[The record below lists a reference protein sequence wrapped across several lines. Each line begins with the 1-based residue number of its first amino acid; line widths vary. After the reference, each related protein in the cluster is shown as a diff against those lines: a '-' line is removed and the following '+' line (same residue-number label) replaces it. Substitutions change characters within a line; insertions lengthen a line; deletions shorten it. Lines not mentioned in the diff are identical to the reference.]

1 MNKSFSW
8 RIFTSFGLFLSFFM
22 LLVSGVIL
30 YIFPGSRGPGF
41 FWEMG
46 GLTKPAWQ
54 NQHIIFGFVFSVFS
68 LGHLFFINWHAFLS
82 YLKTKTSQGIK
93 RPAELVTIVVLSS
106 FVGLGTYVGIQPF
119 SGILALG
126 KGISKSWESKAI
138 TPPVLQAEH
147 MTLLELS
154 LQPGLG
160 NDPEELEKKLVQ
172 AGLQVNSQRQTL
184 AEIAAIN
191 GLTAESVYAILAP
204 EKREMR
210 ELDGDHFDNNIQQQ
224 IADEST
230 ALPPSQQLAFRD
242 EEMEALPDTT
252 NNFIEQN
259 NTVEQNNNNTTWSD
273 VQAPD
278 DELHRRTTRS
288 CSSCH

>member
-8 RIFTSFGLFLSFFM
+8 RVFTSFGLFLSFLM

-54 NQHIIFGFVFSVFS
+54 NQHIIFGFVFSLLS
-68 LGHLFFINWHAFLS
+68 LGHLFFINWQAFIS
-82 YLKTKTSQGIK
+82 YLKTKTSQGMK
-93 RPAELVTIVVLSS
+93 RPAELVTILVLSS
-106 FVGLGTYVGIQPF
+106 FVGIGTYVGIQPF

-138 TPPVLQAEH
+138 TPPVLQAER
-147 MTLLELS
+147 MTLAELS
-154 LQPGLG
+154 QQPGLG
-160 NDPEELEKKLVQ
+160 NDPEALEIKLVQ
-172 AGLQVNSQRQTL
+172 AGLKVDSQRQTL
-184 AEIAAIN
+184 AEIAAVN
-191 GLTAESVYAILAP
+191 GLTTQSVYAILAP
-204 EKREMR
+204 AEKSMQK
-210 ELDGDHFDNNIQQQ
+210 LDGEHFDNTIQKQ
-224 IADEST
+224 IADES
-230 ALPPSQQLAFRD
+230 AISSSRELAFRD
-242 EEMEALPDTT
+242 EEMEAQPDTT
-252 NNFIEQN
+252 NYNRFEAN
-259 NTVEQNNNNTTWSD
+259 NSQQMSD
-273 VQAPD
+273 VQAAPD

>member
-8 RIFTSFGLFLSFFM
+8 RVFTSFGLFLSFLM

-30 YIFPGSRGPGF
+30 YIFPGGRGPGF

-54 NQHIIFGFVFSVFS
+54 NQHIIFGFAFS
-68 LGHLFFINWHAFLS
+68 LLSLVHLFFINWQAFIS
-82 YLKTKTSQGIK
+82 YLKTKTSQGMK

-106 FVGLGTYVGIQPF
+106 FVGIGTYAGIQPF

-126 KGISKSWESKAI
+126 KGISKSWENKAI
-138 TPPVLQAEH
+138 TAPVLQTER
-147 MTLLELS
+147 MTLVELS
-154 LQPGLG
+154 QQPGLG
-160 NDPEELEKKLVQ
+160 NDPEALEIKLVH
-172 AGLQVNSQRQTL
+172 AGLQVDSQRQTL

-204 EKREMR
+204 EEREMQER
-210 ELDGDHFDNNIQQQ
+210 DGEDFENNIQQQ
-224 IADEST
+224 IADESA
-230 ALPPSQQLAFRD
+230 ALSPSRQLAFRD
-242 EEMEALPDTT
+242 EEIEALPDTT
-252 NNFIEQN
+252 NNFIEQS
-259 NTVEQNNNNTTWSD
+259 NTIEQNNNTTWSD

>member
-1 MNKSFSW
+1 MNKSFNW
-8 RIFTSFGLFLSFFM
+8 RVFTSFGLFLSFIM

-30 YIFPGSRGPGF
+30 YIFPSGRGPGF

-54 NQHIIFGFVFSVFS
+54 NQHIIFGFVFSLLS
-68 LGHLFFINWHAFLS
+68 LGHLFFINWQAFIS
-82 YLKTKTSQGIK
+82 YLKTKTSQGMK
-93 RPAELVTIVVLSS
+93 RPAELVTILVLSS
-106 FVGLGTYVGIQPF
+106 FVGIGTYAGIQPF

-138 TPPVLQAEH
+138 TPPVLRAEH
-147 MTLLELS
+147 MTLVELS
-154 LQPGLG
+154 QQPGLG
-160 NDPEELEKKLVQ
+160 NDPETLEIKLVK
-172 AGLQVNSQRQTL
+172 AGLKVDSQRQTL

-191 GLTAESVYAILAP
+191 GLTTESVYAILAP
-204 EKREMR
+204 EERGIQK
-210 ELDGDHFDNNIQQQ
+210 LDGENFDNKIQQQ
-224 IADEST
+224 IADET
-230 ALPPSQQLAFRD
+230 AISSSRELAFRD
-242 EEMEALPDTT
+242 EEMEARPDTT
-252 NNFIEQN
+252 YTKN
-259 NTVEQNNNNTTWSD
+259 NTVTEYNNIPVSD